1 MDRVA
6 TDDFCARLAD
16 WALTQRWTRMSAQA
30 QTRVRHLLVDTI
42 GCALGGR
49 PHPAVA
55 QAASVAASLFGAG
68 GVATGLGSGRRQS
81 SLGAILDSGAAIRA
95 LDLNDFYWG
104 PGLGGHPSDIFATG
118 FAAAEEADRPVAD
131 LLCAVATGYEFYTR
145 LMDLMRA
152 GDPPWA
158 WDHTCAC
165 APSAALI
172 CGLLYGLEAPQ
183 LTEALAIAL
192 ARAPV
197 FSALR
202 AGKISSVKAAAP
214 ALGQID
220 GVLAVRL
227 AQAGMTGPKDAVAG
241 ARGLEAIIVP
251 GADIAHI
258 VPQAGDA
265 ERVLDITVK
274 RFPCMGT
281 GQAATATAV
290 ELRRR
295 LGGHVEAIKSIDMEV
310 SDSGIVRRQT
320 ADVYRRPDRRETADH
335 SFYAIFGMALADGKL
350 EAAQFAARRWTD
362 PDVVSI
368 IERLT
373 LRPTLPGESEGVFPA
388 RAHVSLLDGTTLVV
402 DMPYAPGHRLNPIDE
417 AGIAEKYLSF
427 AAPAIGE
434 DKAGR
439 VLSLCLDRARDAP
452 VREVLALCASAA

>member
-1 MDRVA
+1 M
-6 TDDFCARLAD
+6 DDFCARLAR
-16 WALTQRWTRMSAQA
+16 WTLAQRWQDLSADA
-30 QTRVRHLLVDTI
+30 QERARHLLLDTI

-49 PHPAVA
+49 GHPAVS
-55 QAASVAASLFGAG
+55 QSVSIAETVFDGRAI
-68 GVATGLGSGRRQS
+68 ATGLGSGMRRS
-81 SLGAILDSGAAIRA
+81 LLGAILDSGAAIRA

-118 FAAAEEADRPVAD
+118 FAIAEETDSTIAD
-131 LLCAVATGYEFYTR
+131 LLNAVAAGYEFYTR

-165 APSAALI
+165 APSAAI
-172 CGLLYGLEAPQ
+172 IAGLLLKLDEKQ
-183 LTEALAIAL
+183 LAEALAISL

-227 AQAGMTGPKDAVAG
+227 AQAGMTGPKEAVAG

-251 GADIAHI
+251 GADIARI
-258 VPQAGDA
+258 LPPECA
-265 ERVLDITVK
+265 ESRLLDITIK

-290 ELRRR
+290 ELRRCLNGEIDR
-295 LGGHVEAIKSIDMEV
+295 IASIDMEV

-320 ADVYRRPDRRETADH
+320 ADIYRRPDRRETADH

-350 EAAQFAARRWTD
+350 EAAQFAAGRWMQ

-368 IERLT
+368 VERLT
-373 LRPTLPGESEGVFPA
+373 LRPTLPGEAEGLFPA
-388 RAHVSLLDGTTLVV
+388 RAHVTLLDGSKLTV
-402 DMPYAPGHRLNPIDE
+402 DMPYAPGHRLNPIGE
-417 AGIAEKYLSF
+417 AGVA
-427 AAPAIGE
+427 
-434 DKAGR
+434 
-439 VLSLCLDRARDAP
+439 
-452 VREVLALCASAA
+452 